1 MADAQEAFGSCN
13 NVDIEI
19 GNINCIIQNED
30 GSSYYNAITKL
41 NTKKRGNKEIKLL
54 EMVTQ
59 TIFTEGNVMESKS
72 LVDVTSPHVVKLK
85 TSDMIS
91 NINKNDTVHTL
102 SVKSSYLNI
111 MKLLKEKFA
120 AGNPWEIFEN
130 INHYIDLIRVASRKG
145 NGDIYQELN
154 SVAENGGYVDTIIP
168 SNKIRIGLSN
178 DQPSG
183 VRSGFLLLNAKEGIN
198 KKALAGFYG
207 KGKTLVVGKNK

>member
-59 TIFTEGNVMESKS
+59 TIFTQGKVMESKS
-72 LVDVTSPHVVKLK
+72 LVDVTSPHVVKLN
-85 TSDMIS
+85 S
-91 NINKNDTVHTL
+91 NVMKSIMSKSQNDDTIHTL

-120 AGNPWEIFEN
+120 AVYPWEISKSLYRF
-130 INHYIDLIRVASRKG
+130 D
-145 NGDIYQELN
+145 
-154 SVAENGGYVDTIIP
+154 
-168 SNKIRIGLSN
+168 
-178 DQPSG
+178 
-183 VRSGFLLLNAKEGIN
+183 
-198 KKALAGFYG
+198 
-207 KGKTLVVGKNK
+207 

>member
-1 MADAQEAFGSCN
+1 MDVICQYSSMADAQEAFGSCN

-59 TIFTEGNVMESKS
+59 TIFTQGKVMESKS

-91 NINKNDTVHTL
+91 NINKNKNDTVHTL

-120 AGNPWEIFEN
+120 AVYPWEISKSLYRF
-130 INHYIDLIRVASRKG
+130 D
-145 NGDIYQELN
+145 
-154 SVAENGGYVDTIIP
+154 
-168 SNKIRIGLSN
+168 
-178 DQPSG
+178 
-183 VRSGFLLLNAKEGIN
+183 
-198 KKALAGFYG
+198 
-207 KGKTLVVGKNK
+207 